1 MIKGKLLSCP
11 LSQGAYTRGHSG
23 PLLYLPGNRTALCS
37 KELVN
42 ESIRSLSGW
51 WVNLTWM
58 RRGIVWHLA
67 APRLASW
74 HQDSLA

>member
-37 KELVN
+37 KEL
-42 ESIRSLSGW
+42 
-51 WVNLTWM
+51 
-58 RRGIVWHLA
+58 A
-67 APRLASW
+67 K
-74 HQDSLA
+74 